1 MSVIALSHITKDYGG
16 GHGVFDVSF
25 AVEQGEVF
33 GFLGPNGAGK
43 TTTIRQLMG
52 FLAPDSGTCTIN
64 GLDCRTQ
71 TAAIQKNMGYIPGEP
86 ALPRRYARRR
96 VHPLS
101 GRLPR
106 HAGHGPRRR
115 ALRAL

>member
-1 MSVIALSHITKDYGG
+1 MPVDMRAKPYYLD
-16 GHGVFDVSF
+16 DE
-25 AVEQGEVF
+25 AVQWVEMCIRDRQGEVF

-86 ALPRRYARRR
+86 ALPDEDVYKRQRCFWACIPLYGVSRS
-96 VHPLS
+96 PLS
-101 GRLPR
+101 LLWR
-106 HAGHGPRRR
+106 
-115 ALRAL
+115 

>member
-71 TAAIQKNMGYIPGEP
+71 TAAIQKNMG
-86 ALPRRYARRR
+86 
-96 VHPLS
+96 S

>member
-64 GLDCRTQ
+64 GLDCRTVAEHAKCNFAVSRQ
-71 TAAIQKNMGYIPGEP
+71 SVKILYKP
-86 ALPRRYARRR
+86 AYTLVLFAFLTNCIFARKM
-96 VHPLS
+96 
-101 GRLPR
+101 
-106 HAGHGPRRR
+106 
-115 ALRAL
+115 

>member
-71 TAAIQKNMGYIPGEP
+71 TAAIQKNMG
-86 ALPRRYARRR
+86 
-96 VHPLS
+96 
-101 GRLPR
+101 
-106 HAGHGPRRR
+106 
-115 ALRAL
+115 